1 MDKDNMKNMV
11 VLKNLPSNIIDEA
24 IVILKPNVKLK
35 SLDLAENNKNNKDN
49 KTNTD
54 KNKSQLKENSKK
66 YIINEAKMVISNYLS
81 KIENNKIKQIKVNK
95 KMETK
100 YKRLK
105 AISIFLGIMF
115 LLSFLIK

>member
-35 SLDLAENNKNNKDN
+35 SLDLAENNKNNK
-49 KTNTD
+49 TNTD

-81 KIENNKIKQIKVNK
+81 KIENNKIKQIKVTQ

>member
-11 VLKNLPSNIIDEA
+11 VLKNLQSNIIDEA

-35 SLDLAENNKNNKDN
+35 SLDLAENNKNN